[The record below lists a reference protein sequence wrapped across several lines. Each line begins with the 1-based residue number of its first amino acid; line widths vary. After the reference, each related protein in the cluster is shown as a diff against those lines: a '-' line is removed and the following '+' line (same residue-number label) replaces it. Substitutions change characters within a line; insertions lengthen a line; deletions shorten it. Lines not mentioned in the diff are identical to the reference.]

1 MKRITALLLT
11 FLLLFA
17 STNAFA
23 KTKLSSKIMMESFYN
38 TMLKQYGPPDMTQE
52 QAGAGEIL
60 SLVVY
65 DYDLKVLTIVYD
77 NMVYGWVMGSSLTVA
92 AVISAIREMLD
103 MFEITDGIILVMSA
117 DELSEFT
124 KAL

>member
-1 MKRITALLLT
+1 MKRITALFLT

-23 KTKLSSKIMMESFYN
+23 KTELSSKIMMESFYN
-38 TMLKQYGPPDMTQE
+38 TMLKQYGPPDRTQE

-65 DYDLKVLTIVYD
+65 DYDLKVLAIAYD
-77 NMVYGWVMGSSLTVA
+77 NTLYGWVMDSSLTVVS
-92 AVISAIREMLD
+92 VISAIREMLD
-103 MFEITDGIILVMSA
+103 IFEITDGIILVMSA